1 MLDTPQQFLI
11 LSKCLIQESKMPKQ
25 SPFPRWLKL
34 LIFDGNFLS
43 LSFSRRPGSKKKVVS
58 KKETRHQFPEQK
70 NLQRFFGW
78 FFERAFW
85 EPNFLC
91 FHLWGTWL
99 LSPRVGWWFLL
110 GKTKMMEPENQSNLF
125 QNSIWG
131 GGHLGFQGC
140 FCNLLLLRMIRS
152 QRLWEFFIHVNWFH
166 GVRNLEGL
174 MTYVH
179 SVDSLL
185 FSVPHLPGVSGYG
198 GTWGNNSPMGTGF
211 SSKETHNSS
220 NV

>member
-43 LSFSRRPGSKKKVVS
+43 LSFSRRPGSKKRLSLKRRRGISFRNKKTCSVS
-58 KKETRHQFPEQK
+58 SGDFLRGPFGNPIFCVFTCEGRGCWAQGLVDGCYWEKLRWW
-70 NLQRFFGW
+70 NLKISQIFF
-78 FFERAFW
+78 
-85 EPNFLC
+85 
-91 FHLWGTWL
+91 
-99 LSPRVGWWFLL
+99 
-110 GKTKMMEPENQSNLF
+110 KTPF
-125 QNSIWG
+125 GG

>member
-1 MLDTPQQFLI
+1 MIKTSHSWWEF
-11 LSKCLIQESKMPKQ
+11 
-25 SPFPRWLKL
+25 
-34 LIFDGNFLS
+34 S
-43 LSFSRRPGSKKKVVS
+43 LPLSRRPGSKKKLVS
-58 KKETRHQFPEQK
+58 KKETRHQFPDK
-70 NLQRFFGW
+70 KTCSVSSGD

-85 EPNFLC
+85 EPNFCVFTCEGRGCWAQGLVDG
-91 FHLWGTWL
+91 FYWEKL
-99 LSPRVGWWFLL
+99 RWWNLKIRQIFFKAPFFL
-110 GKTKMMEPENQSNLF
+110 
-125 QNSIWG
+125 G
-131 GGHLGFQGC
+131 GSSWFSGVFLQPFV
-140 FCNLLLLRMIRS
+140 RS

>member
-1 MLDTPQQFLI
+1 MIKT
-11 LSKCLIQESKMPKQ
+11 SH
-25 SPFPRWLKL
+25 
-34 LIFDGNFLS
+34 FDGNFLS
-43 LSFSRRPGSKKKVVS
+43 LSRRPGCKKKVVS
-58 KKETRHQFPEQK
+58 KKETRHQFPGTTK
-70 NLQRFFGW
+70 TCSVSSGDFLRGPFGYQ
-78 FFERAFW
+78 
-85 EPNFLC
+85 FLC

-110 GKTKMMEPENQSNLF
+110 GKTKMMEPEKSVKSFSKLLF
-125 QNSIWG
+125 FWG

-152 QRLWEFFIHVNWFH
+152 QRLWEIVLYMWTDFH

-185 FSVPHLPGVSGYG
+185 FSVPFARCFKI
-198 GTWGNNSPMGTGF
+198 WGNKSPMGTRF

-220 NV
+220 NVYCKFR